1 MFYSGTPYLQRHPY
15 AITIFGFLTSRYPP
29 LDFSRLSTPIL
40 TILTKVIT
48 QALPTYNV
56 IPNLHALHTLKF
68 WSMSGSILLLRHYQ
82 TQPPPIRQHHFPIPL
97 LALPT
102 LRFFPPLYPNW
113 HYYYKRWFSGS
124 TNLHRHPYAKTVFW
138 FPSSHHLLHDFFQ
151 PLYLY
156 FNNVNWKFYSG
167 TPSNVA
173 PTPTPPSDSPPRVN
187 HPSFFPSLYAHSN
200 NFN

>member
-1 MFYSGTPYLQRHPY
+1 MGFPSARYPPSFFPSLYFNLNHFYKMFYSGTPYLQRHPY

-102 LRFFPPLYPNW
+102 PRFFPASLPQI
-113 HYYYKRWFSGS
+113 
-124 TNLHRHPYAKTVFW
+124 KTFLQNVLLRQYQP
-138 FPSSHHLLHDFFQ
+138 PSSPLRQHCIRIPLLA
-151 PLYLY
+151 L
-156 FNNVNWKFYSG
+156 
-167 TPSNVA
+167 
-173 PTPTPPSDSPPRVN
+173 PTPR
-187 HPSFFPSLYAHSN
+187 FFPASTS
-200 NFN
+200 FQQR